1 MAIYMVKK
9 VYFKGVKFSGYSNW
23 HRSETHNCLGFSDI
37 DQVSTCNACLKPLF
51 LAETVFDNGQG
62 WNKPHKVTKKLA
74 EMAGIP
80 AFIVW
85 YKLIKDQMAYVHVKK
100 IAPDYKNGYASD
112 PIKLDPDQWL
122 QFLEHKQVEHYPHC
136 TKQSF
141 FNKKLIEDP
150 IAKRRKAF
158 APILYK

>member
-1 MAIYMVKK
+1 MVKQ

-23 HRSETHNCLGFSDI
+23 HRNQHNLLHFSDI
-37 DQVSTCNACLKPLF
+37 DQVSACNSCLKPLF

-62 WNKPHKVTKKLA
+62 WNKPHKVTKQLA

-85 YKLIKDQMAYVHVKK
+85 YKLVEDQMVYVHVKK
-100 IAPDYKNGYASD
+100 IAPDYKDGYSSD

-122 QFLEHKQVEHYPHC
+122 QFLEHKQAEHYPDC
-136 TKQSF
+136 KNKSLF
-141 FNKKLIEDP
+141 LKKLNQDQ
-150 IAKRRKAF
+150 IAKTRKAY
-158 APILYK
+158 ASILY

>member
-1 MAIYMVKK
+1 MAINMVKQ

-23 HRSETHNCLGFSDI
+23 HREQHNSLGFSDI

-51 LAETVFDNGQG
+51 LAETVFDNNQG
-62 WNKPHKVTKKLA
+62 WNKPHKVTKQLA

-85 YKLIKDQMAYVHVKK
+85 YKLIEDQMAYVHIKK
-100 IAPDYKNGYASD
+100 IAPDYKNGFLSE
-112 PIKLDPDQWL
+112 PIKLYPDQWL

-136 TKQSF
+136 KNKELF
-141 FNKKLIEDP
+141 IKKLNQDP
-150 IAKRRKAF
+150 IAHRRAAF
-158 APILYK
+158 ASILY

>member
-1 MAIYMVKK
+1 MAINMVKQ

-23 HRSETHNCLGFSDI
+23 HRNQHNLLNFSDI
-37 DQVSTCNACLKPLF
+37 DQVSSCNACLKPLF
-51 LAETVFDNGQG
+51 LAETVFNNGQG
-62 WNKPHKVTKKLA
+62 WNKPHKVTKQLA
-74 EMAGIP
+74 DMAGIP

-85 YKLIKDQMAYVHVKK
+85 YKLIEDQMVYVHVKK
-100 IAPDYKNGYASD
+100 IAPDYKDGYASD

-150 IAKRRKAF
+150 VAQRRKAF
-158 APILYK
+158 APILHK